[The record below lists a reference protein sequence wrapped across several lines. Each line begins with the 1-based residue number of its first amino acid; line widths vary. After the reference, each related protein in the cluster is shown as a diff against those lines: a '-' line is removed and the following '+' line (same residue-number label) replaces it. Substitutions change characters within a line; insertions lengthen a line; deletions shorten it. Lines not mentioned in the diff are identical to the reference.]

1 MEEIPRGLIRAIERH
16 ALEAEEGRDWAVG
29 TLEVN
34 DFSACFQMLPTD
46 RRGAGLYVKIP
57 KHDLYLQDTPELF
70 PLTSDDLRMGQ
81 GEFESLRCL
90 EEYWGKDMD
99 GAAPF
104 VRAVGYEPDYNA
116 IITKRVVGQ
125 DAYPMLFKWAS
136 TAAKGN
142 SKAVAR
148 FVDVLR
154 SIARPLAMFH
164 GHFAEETPIDYDS
177 IIEKMNIIRSKLEA
191 VGIDNRFLK
200 KTMDHLNN
208 IEHIKDPATRTQTL
222 KGLDIRNI
230 HWASTS
236 TPVLLDPGALKSD
249 WAEADL
255 ARFLVTLKLLF
266 WGSFRFLGGTAP
278 LPSFEAAFLES
289 YLGVRNAFN
298 PRLLNTLTIKELFK
312 HWRMAYVAGSNKG
325 WPSHIERM
333 VTRWYVDPFYKSQI
347 SIQLSA
353 LTK

>member
-1 MEEIPRGLIRAIERH
+1 MEEIPRGLICAIERL
-16 ALEAEEGRDWAVG
+16 ALEEEEGCDWAMG

-34 DFSACFQMLPTD
+34 DFSACFQMIPTD

-57 KHDLYLQDTPELF
+57 KHDLYLQDTPKLF
-70 PLTSDDLRMGQ
+70 PLTSDDRQMGQ

-99 GAAPF
+99 GVAPF

-125 DAYPMLFKWAS
+125 DAYPMLFQWAS

-142 SKAVAR
+142 SKAAECLE
-148 FVDVLR
+148 DVLQA
-154 SIARPLAMFH
+154 IARPLAAFH
-164 GHFAEETPIDYDS
+164 GYFAEEALAEYDT
-177 IIEKMNIIRSKLEA
+177 ILDKIGIIRNKLEA

-208 IEHIKDPATRTQTL
+208 IEHIKGPATRTKTL
-222 KGLDIRNI
+222 KGLDIRNVQ
-230 HWASTS
+230 WSSTS
-236 TPVLLDPGALKSD
+236 GPVLLDPGAFKSD

-266 WGSFRFLGGTAP
+266 WGSFRFLGATTP
-278 LPSFEAAFLES
+278 LPSFEAAFLDS
-289 YLGVRNAFN
+289 YKGVRDSFQ
-298 PRLLNTLTIKELFK
+298 PKLLSVLIIKELFK
-312 HWRMAYVAGSNKG
+312 HWRMAYVAVTNKR
-325 WPSHIERM
+325 WPSYIKSM
-333 VTRWYVDPFYKSQI
+333 ATRWYVDPFYKSQI
-347 SIQLSA
+347 SIQLST
-353 LTK
+353 LTR